1 MKILKTK
8 EVWDQEVEDKKVL
21 KIKKDN
27 LYLKALNKILLK
39 RKKNLMLNKV
49 RLSLRLIKNLRM
61 LKKEMHK
68 SLKN

>member
-27 LYLKALNKILLK
+27 LYLKILNKLTLK

>member
-1 MKILKTK
+1 
-8 EVWDQEVEDKKVL
+8 
-21 KIKKDN
+21 
-27 LYLKALNKILLK
+27 
-39 RKKNLMLNKV
+39 MLNKV